1 MRLPFRFDPRWL
13 LVVFALLTQFCVFV
27 RWLHR
32 RMRDSE
38 ISRVFVH
45 DIARNHL
52 PHIYHA
58 LQLIAQ
64 EHDIVLSDP
73 PPVRFMEL
81 SGSEDHKRRRSS
93 S

>member
-1 MRLPFRFDPRWL
+1 MNPYWL
-13 LVVFALLTQFCVFV
+13 MIAFALLTQFFVFV

-32 RMRDSE
+32 RMRDAE
-38 ISRVFVH
+38 ISRVFLC
-45 DIARNHL
+45 DIAANHL

-64 EHDIVLSDP
+64 EHGIELSDT

-81 SGSEDHKRRRSS
+81 NGSGNGAIRAPAAAQIRG
-93 S
+93 

>member
-1 MRLPFRFDPRWL
+1 MRLILTMNPYWL
-13 LVVFALLTQFCVFV
+13 MVAFTLLTQFFVVV

-32 RMRDSE
+32 RMRDAE
-38 ISRVFVH
+38 ISRAFVH
-45 DIARNHL
+45 DIANNHL

-64 EHDIVLSDP
+64 EHDIVLSEP

-81 SGSEDHKRRRSS
+81 NGSKWPKRGSS

>member
-1 MRLPFRFDPRWL
+1 MRLILTMNPYWL
-13 LVVFALLTQFCVFV
+13 TIVFVLLTQSFVFV

-32 RMRDSE
+32 RMRDAE
-38 ISRVFVH
+38 ISRAFVH
-45 DIARNHL
+45 DIATNHL

-64 EHDIVLSDP
+64 EHDVVLSEP

-81 SGSEDHKRRRSS
+81 NGSERRKPRSS
-93 S
+93 R

>member
-1 MRLPFRFDPRWL
+1 MRLVLNMNPYWL
-13 LVVFALLTQFCVFV
+13 TIVFALLTQFFVFV

-32 RMRDSE
+32 RMRDAE
-38 ISRVFVH
+38 ISRAFVH
-45 DIARNHL
+45 DIANNHL
-52 PHIYHA
+52 PHIYRA

-73 PPVRFMEL
+73 PRVRFMEL
-81 SGSEDHKRRRSS
+81 NGSERRKPRSS